1 MASVWA
7 SLFPWRH
14 FFPDVSRPVSSE
26 LRPKAGTTGSQ
37 EKCHSR
43 SRLCSPQRDW
53 ADANPRATWRDGGRA
68 RFSGGQVVLP
78 EGNSGRYRF
87 GHTVWGTAD
96 KWCLPEWGGEMFSAV
111 LVKECP
117 ALCLSYINPKA
128 AISKEA
134 QVCPAGVARAQLHGP
149 CVKQRPWKDKFT
161 SPERRQHRTQI
172 TAHSPPVSTPH
183 ACMDIC

>member
-1 MASVWA
+1 MCGPVFSHGGISSQTCLDLCLLSWGPKLAPQAPRKSATPAPGCVALSVTG
-7 SLFPWRH
+7 LMLIPE
-14 FFPDVSRPVSSE
+14 PPG
-26 LRPKAGTTGSQ
+26 GTV
-37 EKCHSR
+37 
-43 SRLCSPQRDW
+43 
-53 ADANPRATWRDGGRA
+53 GRA
-68 RFSGGQVVLP
+68 RFPGGQVVLP